1 MTQNTFNITRF
12 SQFLLRQG
20 TLNIQPLLIAIGGIF
35 GILMLISFLTAYF
48 NPGDLDN
55 MIPLYLVVFF
65 ISGFI
70 FTSRVFSE
78 LNTPQRSYFFLTLPV
93 STFEKVLGSWILC
106 SPIYSLFYLA
116 IVSVIFFF
124 SALIAQQ
131 PIAFVEIFRAGTF
144 HTIGAYM
151 VIQTVFFLG
160 ACAFRNYNFVKTLFT
175 LFIIAVGLAA
185 FSATVGGL
193 LFYGHFKGDFNDDA
207 MGGDF
212 PDTAEYIFTKVI
224 PFIFWYLL
232 GPFLL
237 IVSYFKLKER
247 QA

>member
-1 MTQNTFNITRF
+1 
-12 SQFLLRQG
+12 
-20 TLNIQPLLIAIGGIF
+20 
-35 GILMLISFLTAYF
+35 MLISFLTAYF
-48 NPGDLDN
+48 HPDNLDN

-70 FTSRVFSE
+70 FTSRVFAE

-106 SPIYSLFYLA
+106 SPIYSLFYLI
-116 IVSVIFFF
+116 IVSIIFFL
-124 SALIAQQ
+124 STLIAGQ
-131 PIAFVEIFRAGTF
+131 PIAFIEIFREGTF
-144 HTIGAYM
+144 FTIAAYM

-160 ACAFRNYNFVKTLFT
+160 ACTFRNFNFVKTLFT

-185 FSATVGGL
+185 FTAL
-193 LFYGHFKGDFNDDA
+193 LGTILFMGHLNGKFDDDN
-207 MGGDF
+207 MGESFQDG
-212 PDTAEYIFTKVI
+212 AEYVFTTVI